1 MSKLLPPSEEE
12 SSILTH
18 NFEVRG
24 CYAYYDRNEVD
35 DRPNYYHYLLSKAK
49 VSILIWDPYFMETV
63 DPALFE
69 YVKKDGINI
78 ELLTWCNKT
87 RNQDE
92 DNVDTFLDNL
102 EDVFKRAKV
111 KKYNVVVNCFRQY
124 PRTADRNKDALYM
137 WHDRYLIIDGSDTYL
152 VGPSMNNLVSFDQSF
167 GVYHVEDKEAK
178 NLIFDKFQKYSR
190 LLKDNING
198 WKKTRHKP

>member
-12 SSILTH
+12 SSALTH

-24 CYAYYDRNEVD
+24 SYAYYDRNEVD

-49 VSILIWDPYFMETV
+49 ISILIWDPYFMETV

-69 YVKKDGINI
+69 YVKKNGIDI
-78 ELLTWCNKT
+78 ELLTWCNKK
-87 RNQDE
+87 RNQDG
-92 DNVDTFLDNL
+92 DNVDAFLDNL
-102 EDVFKRAKV
+102 EDVFKRVKV
-111 KKYNVVVNCFRQY
+111 KKYNVVVNCFRKH
-124 PRTADRNKDALYM
+124 PRTADRNKDELYM

-152 VGPSMNNLVSFDQSF
+152 VGPSMNNLVNFDQSF
-167 GVYHVEDKEAK
+167 GVYHVEDEEAK
-178 NLIFDKFQKYSR
+178 SLIFDKFQKYRR
-190 LLKDNING
+190 LLKDNVNG